1 MPSSAAPSS
10 RIAVSP
16 SATPCAE
23 ADPARI
29 GTPRVVAS
37 KVAGPKVASPSGTG
51 SRIAAPNAPMSD
63 APAAR
68 SSAPKLR
75 VPKYLELKEWL
86 LRGVLEGRFRPGDAL
101 PSENELAQRF
111 AVSRI
116 TVRQALDLLRESG
129 LVTAHQGKGYFVRA
143 ISAMQD
149 LGRLQGFGEMME
161 PLGIATRSEV
171 LGAAVVEAPAAV
183 ARAFGAR
190 RGEEVVRIERLRIA
204 ASITMSVDLSYF
216 PLDVG
221 RPLLGLDLQRV
232 DIFKLIETDLGIE
245 IGFADITMS
254 VVEADADLCAH
265 LPLKPGAP
273 VIHIERLTHAM
284 DGRPIDFENL
294 YAPAGN
300 HRFKARIPRW

>member
-1 MPSSAAPSS
+1 MPISKPPISQAPISKPTISRPSGAGSAGSEPS
-10 RIAVSP
+10 
-16 SATPCAE
+16 
-23 ADPARI
+23 
-29 GTPRVVAS
+29 
-37 KVAGPKVASPSGTG
+37 GPKP
-51 SRIAAPNAPMSD
+51 
-63 APAAR
+63 
-68 SSAPKLR
+68 R

-183 ARAFGAR
+183 ARAFGTR

-254 VVEADADLCAH
+254 VVEADAELCAH
-265 LPLKPGAP
+265 LPLRPGAP